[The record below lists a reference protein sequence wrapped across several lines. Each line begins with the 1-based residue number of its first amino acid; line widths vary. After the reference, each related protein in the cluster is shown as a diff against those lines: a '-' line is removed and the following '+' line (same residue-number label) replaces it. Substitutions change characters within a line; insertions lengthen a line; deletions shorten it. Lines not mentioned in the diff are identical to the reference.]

1 MIKKRI
7 LHWII
12 IEESRDNTTFE
23 GSLQSKMSV
32 INFSNDIKD
41 GLKAERNINSLDS
54 LKGASAI
61 LTEEMMKQSIIAIFW
76 FYFFAR
82 IDFYILNITEEVQ

>member
-61 LTEEMMKQSIIAIFW
+61 LTEEQSIIAIFW